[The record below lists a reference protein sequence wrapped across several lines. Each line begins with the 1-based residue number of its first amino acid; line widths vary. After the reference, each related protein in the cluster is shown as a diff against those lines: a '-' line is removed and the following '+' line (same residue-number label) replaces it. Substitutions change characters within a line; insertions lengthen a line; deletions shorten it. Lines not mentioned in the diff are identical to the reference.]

1 MPSQKRSPL
10 ARLLAA
16 LLLGLL
22 LALPLAAA
30 QETVDTSEFQT
41 DAPWTIGVSA
51 GYLSNSW
58 VVFAL
63 QHLQYEAS
71 LHEEVGEVIVTDAGF
86 NANKQIADIEDLLS
100 QDIDLLVFWAVDNES
115 IKPALDAAVA
125 QGVPVVSVGEP
136 SPLPQVTSQA
146 SIDQYD
152 LGRMVAEQLVSDMGA
167 EGSVVAMLPLPGT
180 YAATAQLEALED
192 VLAENPDMELLSVE
206 YGQWS
211 RAEAKRVTESLLIRE
226 PSIDGVFSPAGQ
238 MSLGVAEAF
247 EEAGRLQEVTFS
259 PGDEYNGWLKWV
271 VEHDQ
276 GGAVTFP
283 TRAGQVA
290 MQLAVQI
297 LSGEPVPA
305 NEEIPSEYV
314 SPADAQDWVEADRPD
329 DWWASELPEEWKPT
343 P

>member
-1 MPSQKRSPL
+1 MKRFAVKLKWSLALAVLLLVPL
-10 ARLLAA
+10 AT
-16 LLLGLL
+16 
-22 LALPLAAA
+22 A
-30 QETVDTSEFQT
+30 QEMVDTT
-41 DAPWTIGVSA
+41 RYMKDPPWTIGVSA

-63 QHLQYEAS
+63 QHLRYEAS
-71 LHEEVGEVIVTDAGF
+71 LHPEVAEIIVTDAGF
-86 NANKQIADIEDLLS
+86 DASKQIADIEDLLN
-100 QDIDLLVFWAVDNES
+100 QGIDLLIFWAVDNQS
-115 IKPALDAAVA
+115 IQPALDAAVA
-125 QGVPVVSVGEP
+125 QGVPIVSVGEP

-146 SIDQYD
+146 SIDQYA
-152 LGRMVAEQLVSDMGA
+152 LGRMVAERLA
-167 EGSVVAMLPLPGT
+167 EDLGGEGLILAMLPLPGT

-192 VLAENPDMELLSVE
+192 VLAENPGMQLVATD

-211 RAEAKRVTESLLIRE
+211 RAEAKRVTESLLIRH
-226 PSIDGVFSPAGQ
+226 PRIDGVFSPAGQ

-247 EEAGRLQEVTFS
+247 EEAGRLQEVVFS

-271 VEHDQ
+271 SEHGQ

-290 MQLAVQI
+290 MQLAVKI

-305 NEEIPSEYV
+305 NEEVPSEYV
-314 SPADAQDWVEADRPD
+314 PPSEVGDWVEPDRPD
-329 DWWASELPEEWKPT
+329 DWWASDLPEEWKPV